1 MEHFYSLGPEAM
13 LDAVESALGAGTR
26 ATGRCLALNSVEN
39 RVCDIE
45 LEPTGDEVEGRHV
58 VAKFYR
64 PGRWSQDAI
73 LEEHGFLAELAGAEV
88 PAVAPLT
95 LQNGSTLAAT
105 SDGILF
111 AVFPKIRGR
120 SLQELSDSQ
129 LAQVGRFLGRIHNIG
144 AQAAAPHRLQLT
156 AETYGTQALA
166 YLVSSGAIDIQVQS
180 RYERAATAIIQA
192 VTPML
197 AGVEAHRLHG
207 DCHLANL
214 LWVGEGAL
222 FLDFD
227 DMLTGPAV
235 QDIWMVVRG
244 RDAEAERQRSVML
257 DGYEQIRRFDR
268 TTLRLVEPLRALR
281 MLHFAAWIARRWAD
295 PTFQR
300 MFPDFP
306 TYRYWAEETAALEEQ
321 LRLVQAASLLG

>member
-26 ATGRCLALNSVEN
+26 ATGRCLALNSLEN

-45 LEPTGDEVEGRHV
+45 LEAAADDDPGHV

-64 PGRWSQDAI
+64 PGRWSREAI
-73 LEEHGFLAELAGAEV
+73 LEEHRFLAELVAAEV
-88 PAVAPLT
+88 PAVAPLP
-95 LQNGSTLAAT
+95 LQNGSTLAST

-120 SLQELSDSQ
+120 SLQELSDAQ
-129 LAQVGRFLGRIHNIG
+129 LQQVGRFLGRIHNVG
-144 AQAAAPHRLQLT
+144 AQAPASHRLQLT

-166 YLVSSGAIDIQVQS
+166 YLVSSGTIDIQVQS
-180 RYERAATAIIQA
+180 RYERVATAIIKTVA
-192 VTPML
+192 PML
-197 AGVEAHRLHG
+197 AAVPAHRLHG

-244 RDAEAERQRSVML
+244 RDAEANRQRAVML
-257 DGYEQIRRFDR
+257 DGYEQLRRFDR

-306 TYRYWAEETAALEEQ
+306 TYRYWADETSALEEQ
-321 LRLVQAASLLG
+321 LQQVLGASLLG

>member
-26 ATGRCLALNSVEN
+26 ATGRCLALNSLEN

-45 LEPTGDEVEGRHV
+45 LEAAADDDPGHV

-64 PGRWSQDAI
+64 PGRWSREAI
-73 LEEHGFLAELAGAEV
+73 LEEHRFLAELVAAEV
-88 PAVAPLT
+88 PAVAPLP
-95 LQNGSTLAAT
+95 LQNGSTLAST

-120 SLQELSDSQ
+120 SLQELSDAQ
-129 LAQVGRFLGRIHNIG
+129 LQQVGRFLGRIHNVG
-144 AQAAAPHRLQLT
+144 AQAPASHRLQLT

-166 YLVSSGAIDIQVQS
+166 YLVSSGTIDIQVQS
-180 RYERAATAIIQA
+180 RYERAATAIIKTVA
-192 VTPML
+192 PML
-197 AGVEAHRLHG
+197 AAVPAHRLHG

-244 RDAEAERQRSVML
+244 RDAEANRQRAVML
-257 DGYEQIRRFDR
+257 DGYEQLRRFDR

-306 TYRYWAEETAALEEQ
+306 TYRYWADETSALEEQ
-321 LRLVQAASLLG
+321 LQQVLGASLLG

>member
-26 ATGRCLALNSVEN
+26 ATGRCLALNSLEN

-45 LEPTGDEVEGRHV
+45 LEAAADDDPGHV

-64 PGRWSQDAI
+64 PGRWSREAI
-73 LEEHGFLAELAGAEV
+73 LEEHRFLAELVAAEV
-88 PAVAPLT
+88 PAVAPLP
-95 LQNGSTLAAT
+95 LQNGSTLAGT

-120 SLQELSDSQ
+120 SLQELSDAQ
-129 LAQVGRFLGRIHNIG
+129 LQQVGRFLGRIHNVG
-144 AQAAAPHRLQLT
+144 AAAPASHRLQLT

-166 YLVSSGAIDIQVQS
+166 YLVSSGTIDIQVQS
-180 RYERAATAIIQA
+180 RYERAATAIIKTVA
-192 VTPML
+192 PML
-197 AGVEAHRLHG
+197 AAVPAHRLHG

-244 RDAEAERQRSVML
+244 RDAEANRQRSVML
-257 DGYEQIRRFDR
+257 DGYEQLRRFDR

-306 TYRYWAEETAALEEQ
+306 TYRYWADETSALEEQ
-321 LRLVQAASLLG
+321 LQQVLGASLLG

>member
-26 ATGRCLALNSVEN
+26 ATGRCLALNSLEN

-45 LEPTGDEVEGRHV
+45 LEAAADDDPGHV

-64 PGRWSQDAI
+64 PGRWSREAI
-73 LEEHGFLAELAGAEV
+73 LEEHRFLAELVAAEV
-88 PAVAPLT
+88 PAVAPLP
-95 LQNGSTLAAT
+95 LQNGSTLAST

-120 SLQELSDSQ
+120 SLQELSDAQ
-129 LAQVGRFLGRIHNIG
+129 LQQVGRFLGRIHNVG
-144 AQAAAPHRLQLT
+144 AQAPASHRLQLT

-166 YLVSSGAIDIQVQS
+166 YLVSSGTIDIQVQS
-180 RYERAATAIIQA
+180 RYERAATAIIKTVA
-192 VTPML
+192 PML
-197 AGVEAHRLHG
+197 AAVPAHRLHG

-244 RDAEAERQRSVML
+244 RDAEAERQRAVML
-257 DGYEQIRRFDR
+257 DGYEQLRRFDR

-306 TYRYWAEETAALEEQ
+306 TYRYWADETSALEEQ
-321 LRLVQAASLLG
+321 LQQVLGASLLG